1 MALIAHKGA
10 VDLLLRILETKS
22 GRISGAVMH
31 ASFGEAGRRLIES
44 KLLLSTGRTDM
55 FSVMDDYEDE
65 PVRVEWSAEQESYGY
80 FARSGQWS
88 AVPAEDL
95 AFYKVTMPIFFSQL
109 LVRCERGSAQRDEV
123 LIPEVVWD
131 LGSVK
136 LESRGQPVSVWF
148 ARRLFDSEH
157 LKSLEALALRRPAV
171 GMRVIITSTTDALD
185 VDLPG
190 HMIVA
195 LRDVG
200 EAAASISVDPIIL
213 AKRMKMVPASQ
224 LKPIGHS
231 ADYGQIRIRHQTF
244 IFRGDLHRQIL
255 KILVDAYNR
264 NDAVCRT
271 SQVLEDAG
279 ARGKTNSLARAFS
292 KNADWHKFIKEKA
305 GNCWIEF

>member
-1 MALIAHKGA
+1 VALIAHKGA
-10 VDLLLRILETKS
+10 VDLLLRILESQS

-31 ASFGEAGRRLIES
+31 ASFGEAGRRLVES
-44 KLLLSTGRTDM
+44 KLLLSTGQTDI
-55 FSVMDDYEDE
+55 FSVMDDYEDD

-80 FARSGQWS
+80 FTRSGQWS

-148 ARRLFDSEH
+148 ARRLFDSEQ

-190 HMIVA
+190 
-195 LRDVG
+195 
-200 EAAASISVDPIIL
+200 IIL

-231 ADYGQIRIRHQTF
+231 ADYGQIRIGQQIF